1 MNDVGTRNLLE
12 IEALNQRGGRMLSFV
27 DLVDAGTMSADLAAF
42 LLAAVRSGAS
52 FITGARPGGAGKSTV
67 LASLLSFLPPG
78 ERIVCVAGR
87 DLNSLPPHA
96 CLLAHEI
103 GDGPYYG
110 YIWGR
115 DVGRWLGHARDGTRV
130 ASCIHAD
137 TIDQVYDVFASPAL
151 AIPRDDWSLLR
162 LAVFLHVDRQ
172 SGSIRRRVSTV
183 YWTPPGRDWPQVVF
197 RWDPDGDRFL
207 QECDPGLDGGEWDR
221 ARVDIDRV
229 FHRGLRQLGEVR
241 DALSP

>member
-1 MNDVGTRNLLE
+1 MDDVEARNLLE
-12 IEALNQRGGRMLSFV
+12 IESLNQRGGRTLSFV
-27 DLVDAGTMSADLAAF
+27 DLVAAGTMSVDLAAF

-78 ERIVCVAGR
+78 ERVVCVSGAGPGP
-87 DLNSLPPHA
+87 LPPPA

-115 DVGRWLGHARDGTRV
+115 EVGRWLRQARDGTRV

-137 TIDQVYDVFASPAL
+137 TMEQVYDVFASPPL

-172 SGSIRRRVSTV
+172 SGSIRRRISTV
-183 YWTPPGRDWPQVVF
+183 CWAPRGQEWPEVVF
-197 RWDPDGDRFL
+197 RWDPDRDRYR
-207 QECDPGLDGGEWDR
+207 QERDLGLDPGEGDR
-221 ARVDIDRV
+221 ARGDIDRV
-229 FHRGLRQLGEVR
+229 LQRGLTQYAEVR
-241 DALSP
+241 GALVP

>member
-1 MNDVGTRNLLE
+1 MDDIESGNLLE
-12 IEALNQRGGRMLSFV
+12 IEALNQRGGRTLSFV
-27 DLVDAGTMSADLAAF
+27 DLIDAGTMSVELAAF

-78 ERIVCVAGR
+78 ERVVCVSSGS
-87 DLNSLPPHA
+87 DCPLPPPT

-115 DVGRWLGHARDGTRV
+115 EVGHWLGHARAGTRV

-137 TIDQVYDVFASPAL
+137 TIEQVYDTFASPAL
-151 AIPRDDWSLLR
+151 AIPRDDWRLLR
-162 LAVFLHVDRQ
+162 LAVFLHVARQ
-172 SGSIRRRVSTV
+172 SGSIRRRISTV
-183 YWTPPGRDWPQVVF
+183 CWAPPGQEWPEVAF
-197 RWDPDGDRFL
+197 RWDPRRDAFL
-207 QECDPGLDGGEWDR
+207 QERELGLNNSEWER
-221 ARVDIDRV
+221 ARADVDRV
-229 FHRGLRQLGEVR
+229 LECGLRQLGQVR
-241 DALSP
+241 GALIS